1 MAKKSSTIYLEQKF
15 WDIISEYQLSN
26 HIDSRNDAIQLILH
40 EWYILN
46 SINHIEYKQSKS
58 NDMSIIK
65 IIPSKLN
72 ILSSLLFKLSGTS
85 INLSFTF
92 FDLCGYKN
100 VFLRLKNKLSCS
112 KY

>member
-1 MAKKSSTIYLEQKF
+1 MVIIMAKKSSTIYLEQKF

-46 SINHIEYKQSKS
+46 SINHIEHKQSKS

-65 IIPSKLN
+65 IKDN
-72 ILSSLLFKLSGTS
+72 INNEDKNIDPRITKGFAQISSSMKR
-85 INLSFTF
+85 
-92 FDLCGYKN
+92 D
-100 VFLRLKNKLSCS
+100 
-112 KY
+112 